1 MLSDNFFLPLQM
13 VCDFTAKQ
21 LFGYDAENSSDKIS
35 EKFTKVIDAF
45 MSLPLNIPGTTY
57 HKCLKVVKI
66 DT

>member
-1 MLSDNFFLPLQM
+1 M

-57 HKCLKVVKI
+57 HKCLKVVKL
-66 DT
+66 DK